1 MVVKNA
7 VAKKK
12 PQGSLVLAGAGP
24 GDPGLLTLRAAELL
38 AAADVVVGDAELT
51 AAVRARCRPD
61 VQLADDGAFQ
71 AAKAG
76 HAVVA
81 LVSSDVLSTPQGVR
95 EATALAK
102 AAARAGL
109 PFEVVP
115 GVPRALAVPGFA
127 GVPLGAQFAV
137 ATVGSQLPDP
147 DWRALAAFPGTVVLE
162 LLEPA
167 VGKAAV
173 ALTEHGRAADTPV
186 ALTVHG
192 TTAGQRTIV
201 STLECIENDAS
212 GVTGVAVLALGPAV
226 RARAALSWW
235 ESRPLFGW
243 RVLVPR
249 TRAQAGEMAEL
260 LRTYGADPL
269 EVPTIAVE
277 PPRTPAPME
286 RAVRGLVTGRYAWVV
301 FTSVNAV
308 KAVREKFEEV
318 GLDARAFA
326 GVKVAAIGDATA
338 AALVSFGIR
347 PDLVPGGEQSSEGLL
362 ADFPPYDEVFDML
375 DRVFLPRADIATE
388 TLVAGLK
395 DRGWAID
402 DVTAYRTVRAAPPPA
417 PVREAIKGGAVDAVL
432 FTSSST
438 VRNLVGIAGKPHE
451 STVIACI
458 GPQTAAAAREL
469 GLRVDVLAS
478 AASVEALVAD
488 LAAFAAARGEPPALS
503 RPRRGSAR

>member
-1 MVVKNA
+1 M

-12 PQGSLVLAGAGP
+12 PQGSLALAGTGP
-24 GDPGLLTLRAAELL
+24 GDPALLTLRAAELL
-38 AAADVVVGDAELT
+38 AAADVVVGDADLT
-51 AAVRARCRPD
+51 AAVRDRCRPD
-61 VQLADDGAFQ
+61 VTFAGEGAVQ

-81 LVSSDVLSTPQGVR
+81 LVASDVLSTPDGVR

-102 AAARAGL
+102 AAARVGL

-115 GVPRALAVPGFA
+115 GVPRAIAVPGYA
-127 GVPLGAQFAV
+127 GVALGAQFAV
-137 ATVGSQLPDP
+137 ATVGVHLPDP

-162 LLEPA
+162 LLVPA
-167 VGKAAV
+167 VAKAAV
-173 ALTEHGRAADTPV
+173 ALTEHGRPADTPV

-212 GVTGVAVLALGPAV
+212 GVAGVAVLAVGAAV

-260 LRTYGADPL
+260 LRTYGAEPL

-286 RAVRGLVTGRYAWVV
+286 RAVRGLVTGRYAWVL
-301 FTSVNAV
+301 FTSANAV
-308 KAVREKFEEV
+308 KAVREKLEEV

-326 GVKVAAIGDATA
+326 GVKVAAVGEATA
-338 AALVSFGIR
+338 GALVAFGIR
-347 PDLVPGGEQSSEGLL
+347 PDLVPSGEQSSEGLL
-362 ADFPPYDEVFDML
+362 ADFPPYDDVFDML

-395 DRGWAID
+395 ERGWAID

-458 GPQTAAAAREL
+458 GPQTAATAREL

-478 AASVEALVAD
+478 VASVEVLVAD
-488 LAAFAAARGEPPALS
+488 LATFAAARGAPPAAS